1 MICRLMGPRLSDAL
15 DNVIVDEAKN
25 MCFSLFYC
33 LLNDAQIARACGA
46 KGFATVHS
54 AEILAYNA

>member
-1 MICRLMGPRLSDAL
+1 MGLRLSEAL
-15 DNVIVDEAKN
+15 DNVVVDEAKN
-25 MCFSLFYC
+25 MYFSLFYC
-33 LLNDAQIARACGA
+33 LINDAQIARACGA